1 MSLLISKA
9 GQRCP
14 RRCPVFSRTAMGLEK
29 KTQMSKIHLFAFNL
43 ILKFPALTM
52 ES

>member
-1 MSLLISKA
+1 MSSSLPCFFP
-9 GQRCP
+9 GQLRDL
-14 RRCPVFSRTAMGLEK
+14 R

-43 ILKFPALTM
+43 ILKFPAQTM